1 MTSASGP
8 RRIGLLGGTL
18 DPIHRGHLDAAAA
31 ARDAFQLESV
41 SIVPSHVPPHRPL
54 QPLASPFHRFAMTA
68 LAVNGIPGLL
78 ASDDE
83 LRMAGP
89 SYTADTLD
97 RLHAA
102 GWSASQIFFI
112 IGADAFAEIAT
123 WRRYPE
129 VLDLASFAVVARQG
143 HALEQL
149 ATRLPALRGRM
160 TLAEDAATLRTP
172 AVFLLDAATTNVSS
186 TEVRDRIAHDETI
199 EGLVPPSVEAHI
211 RQHHLYRT
219 VTADQLHGQE

>member
-41 SIVPSHVPPHRPL
+41 SIVPSHVQPHRPV

-68 LAVNGIPGLL
+68 LAVNGIPRLL

-83 LRMAGP
+83 LRMAGQ

-102 GWSASQIFFI
+102 GWDASQIFFI
-112 IGADAFAEIAT
+112 IGVDAFAEIAT

-143 HALEQL
+143 HALESL
-149 ATRLPALRGRM
+149 ATRLPALRARM
-160 TLAEDAATLRTP
+160 IRSVDAATVRTP
-172 AVFLLDAATTNVSS
+172 AIVLLEAATANVSS
-186 TEVRDRIAHDETI
+186 TEVRDRIARDET
-199 EGLVPPSVEAHI
+199 
-211 RQHHLYRT
+211 
-219 VTADQLHGQE
+219 

>member
-1 MTSASGP
+1 
-8 RRIGLLGGTL
+8 
-18 DPIHRGHLDAAAA
+18 
-31 ARDAFQLESV
+31 
-41 SIVPSHVPPHRPL
+41 
-54 QPLASPFHRFAMTA
+54 MTA

-97 RLHAA
+97 RLHTA

-143 HALEQL
+143 HALEHL

-160 TLAEDAATLRTP
+160 TRAKDAATARTP
-172 AVFLLDAATTNVSS
+172 AIFLLEAATTNISS
-186 TEVRDRIAHDETI
+186 TEVRDRIARDETI